1 LGLTEV
7 TGVLSRYFVVGF
19 FLPAYVSLIALWL
32 TASDN
37 FIPNALD
44 RYSEATELVILG
56 GVALVFALVLSGL
69 NYPLVRWFEGY
80 PLQRLR
86 RWPGL
91 KLVPNAAIALQ
102 RWAYNRL
109 VKIRDDQDQPEQD
122 RKRTYTRLDKDFPK
136 SPSALLP
143 TRLGN
148 VMRAYER
155 HSNVRWGIDGLTIW
169 PRVSA
174 LVSDAERQLLVDAE
188 IDLFVFLNAAF
199 GALVVG
205 ICLVVDKAIHGNGL
219 WEWLLYAI
227 PFLVAY
233 ALYRMSIGPAVSR
246 GAVVR
251 ASIDLH
257 RLEVY
262 EKLGVRK
269 PNSFSDERELGKAVG
284 QLLLYGEPWLP
295 DDRWDD
301 GDQGQGD
308 GGEQRGQLFALIE
321 EWIRRSRL

>member
-1 LGLTEV
+1 LGLTDV
-7 TGVLSRYFVVGF
+7 TGILSRYFIVGF
-19 FLPAYVSLIALWL
+19 FLPAYVTLIALWL

-37 FIPNALD
+37 FIPNGLD

-56 GVALVFALVLSGL
+56 GVALVLALVLSGL

-80 PLQRLR
+80 PLLRLQ
-86 RWPGL
+86 RWPVL
-91 KLVPNAAIALQ
+91 KLIPKAAVALQ
-102 RWAYNRL
+102 RWTCNRL
-109 VKIRDDQDQPEQD
+109 VEIRDDQEAPEQD
-122 RKRTYTRLDKDFPK
+122 RKRAYATLDKQFPK
-136 SPSALLP
+136 SAGALLP
-143 TRLGN
+143 TRIGN

-155 HSNVRWGIDGLTIW
+155 HSNVRWGIDGVTIW

-174 LVSDAERQLLVDAE
+174 LASDGERELLVDAK
-188 IDLFVFLNAAF
+188 IDLCVFLNAAF

-205 ICLVVDKAIHGNGL
+205 ICLVIDKAIHGSGT

-227 PFLVAY
+227 PFVLAY
-233 ALYRMSIGPAVSR
+233 ALYRMSIGPAVRR

-262 EKLGVRK
+262 EKLGIRK
-269 PNSFSDERELGKAVG
+269 PSSFSDERELGKAVG
-284 QLLLYGEPWLP
+284 QLLLYGEPLLP
-295 DDRWDD
+295 DDRWED
-301 GDQGQGD
+301 GDQSQGN

-321 EWIRRSRL
+321 EWIRR

>member
-1 LGLTEV
+1 
-7 TGVLSRYFVVGF
+7 VLSRYFVVGF

-32 TASDN
+32 TASDD

-44 RYSEATELVILG
+44 GYSEATQLAILG
-56 GVALVFALVLSGL
+56 GVALVFALLLSGL

-80 PLQRLR
+80 PLLRLEH
-86 RWPGL
+86 WPVL
-91 KLVPNAAIALQ
+91 KLILKAAIALQ
-102 RWAYNRL
+102 RRAYNR
-109 VKIRDDQDQPEQD
+109 VVTIRDDKNRPEQD
-122 RKRTYTRLDKDFPK
+122 RKRAYTTLDKQFPK
-136 SPSALLP
+136 SASALLP
-143 TRLGN
+143 TRVGN

-155 HSNVRWGIDGLTIW
+155 HANVRWGIDGVTIW

-174 LVSDAERQLLVDAE
+174 LVSDSERELHVDTK

-205 ICLVVDKAIHGNGL
+205 ICLVVDKAINGNGL
-219 WEWLLYAI
+219 SEWLLYAI
-227 PFLVAY
+227 PFVAAY
-233 ALYRMSIGPAVSR
+233 TLYRMSIGPAVRR

-262 EKLGVRK
+262 EKLGIRK
-269 PNSFSDERELGKAVG
+269 PSSFSDERQLGTAVG
-284 QLLLYGEPWLP
+284 QLLLYGEPFLP

-301 GDQGQGD
+301 ADQGQDD
-308 GGEQRGQLFALIE
+308 GGGQRGQLFALIE
-321 EWIRRSRL
+321 EWMRR